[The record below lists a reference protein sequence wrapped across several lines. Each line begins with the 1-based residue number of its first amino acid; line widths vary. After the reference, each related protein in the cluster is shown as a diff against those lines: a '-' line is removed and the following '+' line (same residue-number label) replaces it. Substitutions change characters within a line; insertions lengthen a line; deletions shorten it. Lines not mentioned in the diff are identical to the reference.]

1 MNPPPRSPPM
11 QATQATAYL
20 YGGFATQPEID
31 RQYNPSLGLAD
42 ATAPGRHYAE
52 ASAQARSR
60 LPQHVDIPFG
70 PTRAETLDIFPA
82 ATTGPGGAPV
92 FVFIH
97 GGYWRALSSKDFSG
111 VALGL
116 HARGI
121 TTVVVNYAL
130 CPFVTIDEIVRQ
142 VRAAVAWTVRNIA
155 EFGGDPARIGV
166 GGHSAGGHLTAMC
179 MQTEWARDYGLP
191 QDPIKAAL
199 MVSGIYDIAPLRY
212 SYLQPMIQLDDG
224 CIRRN
229 SPAFSVRPC
238 PASAWITWGGD
249 ETSEFARQSAV
260 MHAAWGARGNSSTL
274 SPIDGADH
282 FSVIRGFASSDS
294 ALCNW
299 LADTL

>member
-1 MNPPPRSPPM
+1 M
-11 QATQATAYL
+11 QTLYREFTTQA
-20 YGGFATQPEID
+20 QID
-31 RQYNPSLGLAD
+31 AQYNASLGLIDPA
-42 ATAPGRHYAE
+42 APGKHYV
-52 ASAQARSR
+52 AQSVLARATLEHS
-60 LPQHVDIPFG
+60 LDVPYG
-70 PTRAETLDIFPA
+70 PTLQETLDIFPA
-82 ATTGPGGAPV
+82 DAPNAPV

-97 GGYWRALSSKDFSG
+97 GGYWRALSSKEFSG

-116 HARGI
+116 QRRGI

-130 CPFVTIDEIVRQ
+130 CPFVSMDEITRQ

-155 EFGGDPARIGV
+155 QYGGDPQRVAV

-179 MQTEWARDYGLP
+179 LQTEWARDYGLV

-199 MVSGIYDIAPLRY
+199 CLSGLYDIAPLRY
-212 SYLQPMIQLDDG
+212 SYLQPMIQLDEG

-229 SPAFSVRPC
+229 SPAFSARTCAAP
-238 PASAWITWGGD
+238 AWITWGGN

-260 MHAAWGARGNSSTL
+260 MHAAWGAQGNTSTL
-274 SPIDGADH
+274 RPIDGADH
-282 FSVIRGFASSDS
+282 FSVIRGFESADS